1 MTQLLAM
8 DQYSYMIDTAT
19 KMADT
24 TNSRSDLKL
33 TCQTLVVHTLSS
45 SHLGHHMHWRL
56 THNGPLSRLFILEL
70 KVAADTNQ
78 FKEEKLGAYLFTK
91 MATLP
96 GTAATTTKIEAI
108 LARQHKDVPCTC
120 DWTQQLLTELTGVLV
135 SFHKY
140 LRLQMV
146 TLSKVLHC
154 MIIPLS
160 ETVL

>member
-1 MTQLLAM
+1 M
-8 DQYSYMIDTAT
+8 
-19 KMADT
+19 
-24 TNSRSDLKL
+24 
-33 TCQTLVVHTLSS
+33 
-45 SHLGHHMHWRL
+45 
-56 THNGPLSRLFILEL
+56 
-70 KVAADTNQ
+70 
-78 FKEEKLGAYLFTK
+78 FTK